1 MDPQVHNPPDLFI
14 PNPRGLYFLVKLDFR
29 RDKDSSTT
37 VAYAIVYKAATNVF
51 RLVSDGETL
60 DDWVKNKNAYT
71 SKIKLKHLQLV
82 TPQVEGNLVD
92 FMKAFTEEYK
102 TK

>member
-1 MDPQVHNPPDLFI
+1 MDPQVHNPSNLFI
-14 PNPRGLYFLVKLDFR
+14 PNPSGLYFLVRMEFK
-29 RDKDSSTT
+29 RDQASCTT
-37 VAYAIVYKAATNVF
+37 VSYTIVYKAATNVF